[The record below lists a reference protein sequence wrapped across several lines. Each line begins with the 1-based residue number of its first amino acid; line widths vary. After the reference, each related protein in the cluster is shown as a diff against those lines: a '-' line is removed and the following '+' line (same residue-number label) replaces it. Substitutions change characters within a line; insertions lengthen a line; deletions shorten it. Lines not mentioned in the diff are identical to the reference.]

1 VTARKGAG
9 PGPAQRAQRSVQSIE
24 VGGPL
29 LLALAS
35 APTPMTLKDLAAAAA
50 LPASRAHP
58 YLVSFGRLGLVTQDG
73 TSGRY
78 ALGPAAMQ
86 IGLTCLFQSDP
97 LRAGTDVAQALAAQ
111 TGHAVAL
118 AVWGNFGPTVVR
130 LFEARQALHITLRA
144 GTVMSVYGTA
154 TGRAFVAALPTH
166 RVDQVLHGPQGAL
179 PPFGLHGTRPAS
191 PAQRQREDAAI
202 AAEYRNHQL
211 VRVVGTPL
219 PGVNAFSA
227 PILDHEGQVALVIT
241 VLDAQE
247 MLSPSWT
254 GAGAQALRAAAAEIA
269 ARLGAGAL
277 RAGQNP
283 AKTALPA
290 RPA

>member
-1 VTARKGAG
+1 VGAAK
-9 PGPAQRAQRSVQSIE
+9 AQRAQRSVQSIE

-35 APTPMTLKDLAAAAA
+35 APTPMSLKDLAAAAA

-73 TSGRY
+73 ASGRY

-166 RVDQVLHGPQGAL
+166 KVDQALNGPQGQL
-179 PPFGLHGTRPAS
+179 QPFGLHGTRPAS
-191 PAQRQREDAAI
+191 PSQRKREDAAI
-202 AAEYRNHQL
+202 DAEYRAHHL

-227 PILDHEGQVALVIT
+227 PVLDHEGQVALAIT
-241 VLDAQE
+241 LLDAQE
-247 MLSPSWT
+247 ALSPSWT

-277 RAGQNP
+277 HAAQAHAHTPRAG
-283 AKTALPA
+283 
-290 RPA
+290 